1 MPSAVYF
8 QQHLGAAPLN
18 AGQNQSKTQEN
29 TGISMKLN
37 DIYWKKEKKTYFLV
51 FMSKLPNTG
60 W

>member
-37 DIYWKKEKKTYFLV
+37 DIYWKKEKK
-51 FMSKLPNTG
+51 KLFFSVYE
-60 W
+60 